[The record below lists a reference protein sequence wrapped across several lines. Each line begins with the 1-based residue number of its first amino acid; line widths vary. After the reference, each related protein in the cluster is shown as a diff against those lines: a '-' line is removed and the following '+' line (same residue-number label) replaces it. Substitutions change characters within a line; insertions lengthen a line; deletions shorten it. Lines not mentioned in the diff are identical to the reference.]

1 MVNCN
6 GDPAAELERLVSSG
20 EVAERDKGRVKIWRW
35 LTDEEALEHGIV
47 HPEPKPPKQ
56 PQLPG
61 PSELQLSKEP
71 QQAQAEPPL
80 QAKRPLTEE
89 QMRKWLDARDRPF
102 GKPIPC
108 PKGMAIP

>member
-1 MVNCN
+1 M
-6 GDPAAELERLVSSG
+6 PSRRLERLVSG

-61 PSELQLSKEP
+61 PSELQRQKNRSRHR
-71 QQAQAEPPL
+71 QNHRY
-80 QAKRPLTEE
+80 RPSG
-89 QMRKWLDARDRPF
+89 R
-102 GKPIPC
+102 
-108 PKGMAIP
+108 